1 MSAMKTEWDYSRLAK
16 SYVDRVDYASTAIQ
30 KILNKIEN
38 SPQICDVGAGVGHL
52 TKLLS
57 PFAFSVDAVEPN
69 DSMREIGI
77 KLLGNLTNVTWHEGI
92 AEATG
97 MKSGVFDLVT
107 FGSSFNVCNQ
117 QLALKESYRLL
128 KIEGFFVCMWNL
140 RDLNDPLQV
149 EIEKIINSS
158 IPDYSYGNRRQDQTK
173 VIKDSNL
180 FKNIEDF
187 QERITHKVSA
197 EQFINAWSSHAT
209 LQRQSGT
216 KFEKI
221 IKDIA
226 ECIRKQNTNTLE
238 IPYNTVVYMAQKF

>member
-1 MSAMKTEWDYSRLAK
+1 
-16 SYVDRVDYASTAIQ
+16 
-30 KILNKIEN
+30 
-38 SPQICDVGAGVGHL
+38 
-52 TKLLS
+52 
-57 PFAFSVDAVEPN
+57 
-69 DSMREIGI
+69 
-77 KLLGNLTNVTWHEGI
+77 
-92 AEATG
+92 
-97 MKSGVFDLVT
+97 
-107 FGSSFNVCNQ
+107 
-117 QLALKESYRLL
+117 
-128 KIEGFFVCMWNL
+128 MWNL

-226 ECIRKQNTNTLE
+226 EYIRKQNTNTLE